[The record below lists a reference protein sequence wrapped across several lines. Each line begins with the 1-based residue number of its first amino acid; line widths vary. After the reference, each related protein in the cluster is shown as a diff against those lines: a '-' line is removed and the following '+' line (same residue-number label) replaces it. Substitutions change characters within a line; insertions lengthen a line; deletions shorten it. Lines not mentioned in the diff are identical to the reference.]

1 MDPIYVGQILLWPI
15 QWAPEGWALCNGQ
28 ELPIVQYQALY
39 SLIGTRYG
47 PATSKQYFCIPNL
60 PGITIAGTGR
70 GPGLINNYPI
80 SNKAIGTTSV
90 PLTFDLMPAHA
101 HAAQY
106 NLSASSLNASV
117 QASASAATVSNANAI
132 LSAVPAA
139 GATNDASVPAD
150 FYGPVSSPVQLT
162 NAINAG
168 LISNIESMTVK
179 ASTGTGK
186 GHNNMQPYLNLNY
199 IIALDGPYPEFQ

>member
-1 MDPIYVGQILLWPI
+1 
-15 QWAPEGWALCNGQ
+15 
-28 ELPIVQYQALY
+28 
-39 SLIGTRYG
+39 
-47 PATSKQYFCIPNL
+47 
-60 PGITIAGTGR
+60 
-70 GPGLINNYPI
+70 
-80 SNKAIGTTSV
+80 
-90 PLTFDLMPAHA
+90 MPAHA